1 MFIIYKWGIFHSKRL
16 NPNPRPKR
24 EKTDGQ
30 GDEER
35 TSDAASSKM
44 KSDESQAVDD
54 ELMRLT
60 ISLLSQIGVLGV

>member
-1 MFIIYKWGIFHSKRL
+1 MFFFHSKRS

-35 TSDAASSKM
+35 TFDAASSKM
-44 KSDESQAVDD
+44 KSDESQSVDD
-54 ELMRLT
+54 EPMRLT
-60 ISLLSQIGVLGV
+60 ISLLPQTGVLGV

>member
-44 KSDESQAVDD
+44 KSDEVRL
-54 ELMRLT
+54 LMM
-60 ISLLSQIGVLGV
+60 SS